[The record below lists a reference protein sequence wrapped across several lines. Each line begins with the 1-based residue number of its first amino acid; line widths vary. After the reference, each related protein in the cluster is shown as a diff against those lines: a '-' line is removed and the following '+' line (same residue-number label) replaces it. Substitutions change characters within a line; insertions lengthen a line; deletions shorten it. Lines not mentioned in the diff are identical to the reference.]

1 MTEMKC
7 PVCKAWAEV
16 METRQRPNNITY
28 RRYECANV
36 HRFVTTEAV
45 TRVIKAKVA
54 KPQ

>member
-7 PVCKAWAEV
+7 PVCKAWTEV
-16 METRQRPNNITY
+16 METRQRLDNSVY
-28 RRYECANV
+28 RRMECANG
-36 HRFVTTEAV
+36 HRFVTEERV